1 MKPDTVIQTHT
12 EEVINVF
19 SPDPGVINIV
29 DIAHALAMNCRFNG
43 HVHRFYCV
51 TPGTKVLTAD
61 LDWVNVEEAV
71 MPLLAFDEEPTAAL
85 HTAGVKR
92 IRKSLVAQPIN
103 YGRIKRKLVKLLLSD
118 GSEITAS
125 EEHPWLV
132 STKVSNNQ
140 SWLTCAEIV
149 EDLKAG
155 STRYINRW
163 MPRSWEGHFSGSLS
177 DYERGWLAGI
187 FDGEGHL
194 TYGTT
199 GGPSSMALGVS
210 QNPGLVLDE
219 ITRLLDKLGVDYA
232 CVKNPASD
240 VRNVTV
246 RGAWYD
252 RIALLKYI
260 GSIRLLAK
268 AKAYARQPGFF
279 ALKSYEKL
287 EIVGYEEL
295 GEGDVIALETSSH
308 TYFAEGLGAH
318 NSVAEHCVHV
328 ANIVLRITGDPVMA
342 LAGLLHDASEA
353 YIADLASPI
362 KKQMQGYKAVEEG
375 LQKVIYSKYAL
386 PWPEPAVIKEVD
398 LRMLVTEARDLMPAS
413 WLVRHWDKYQAL
425 PYQDLHIPGWSWDVA
440 KTRYLI
446 KFDELVRA
454 RHDANNA

>member
-1 MKPDTVIQTHT
+1 MKHDTVIQTHT

-19 SPDPGVINIV
+19 SPDPEVINIV

-71 MPLLAFDEEPTAAL
+71 MPLLAFDEEPTVAL

-240 VRNVTV
+240 VRDVTV

-295 GEGDVIALETSSH
+295 GEGDVIAL
-308 TYFAEGLGAH
+308 
-318 NSVAEHCVHV
+318 
-328 ANIVLRITGDPVMA
+328 
-342 LAGLLHDASEA
+342 
-353 YIADLASPI
+353 
-362 KKQMQGYKAVEEG
+362 
-375 LQKVIYSKYAL
+375 
-386 PWPEPAVIKEVD
+386 
-398 LRMLVTEARDLMPAS
+398 
-413 WLVRHWDKYQAL
+413 
-425 PYQDLHIPGWSWDVA
+425 
-440 KTRYLI
+440 
-446 KFDELVRA
+446 
-454 RHDANNA
+454 